1 MQQPASDVESAERPP
16 MDLFKAIFENSE
28 PSNSSSSSSEASDDE
43 DKQDK
48 DAGSEATDS
57 LKAAIDNTRPDTV
70 TVTAAAAVSDAAPL
84 TLQHSTQ
91 QQDDGMMMNCSG
103 ILRLLFVSK

>member
-1 MQQPASDVESAERPP
+1 MSDVESAERPP

-28 PSNSSSSSSEASDDE
+28 PSGSSSSSEASDDE

-48 DAGSEATDS
+48 DAGSQAADS
-57 LKAAIDNTRPDTV
+57 VKAAVDNMGPDTV
-70 TVTAAAAVSDAAPL
+70 SDIATAAIMDTALL

-91 QQDDGMMMNCSG
+91 QQDGSMMMTNCSG
-103 ILRLLFVSK
+103 ILEASVSK